1 MRHFTKISFSLLL
14 NSNKYSRSRFIWV
27 SHVSCTYYSCGP
39 SRKKGFD
46 SITHSVFSYIKK
58 CRKYYNFSDI
68 TKVETNIYRIE

>member
-1 MRHFTKISFSLLL
+1 M
-14 NSNKYSRSRFIWV
+14 
-27 SHVSCTYYSCGP
+27 SCTYYSCGP